1 MPLDKK
7 NFCCRIAFLTYYV
20 RFFFSEADVYFGLF
34 FTVENMFI
42 SYLFILSKFFTP
54 EYIIQNNKVFLINN
68 LFITI
73 KGSPR
78 L

>member
-1 MPLDKK
+1 MSS
-7 NFCCRIAFLTYYV
+7 LTHSV
-20 RFFFSEADVYFGLF
+20 RFFLSGADVSFGLF
-34 FTVENMFI
+34 FAVENMFI
-42 SYLFILSKFFTP
+42 SYLFILSKFVAP